1 MQRSTPASVGKARG
15 ITVYEVPTGWKFFGN
30 LMDANKLS
38 ICGEESFGTGSD
50 HIREK
55 DGIWAALAWLSIV
68 AHRASTGRPFAIVDV
83 LKAHFSEFGR
93 NYFSRY
99 AWPGEKGCRCGLAA
113 FSDRAVVMN
122 RFLIADR
129 YDYEEVASEGAEVM
143 MAALRA
149 QAESGQLVGTLLKS
163 NGEEFTVAKI
173 DDFAYTDP
181 VDGSVS
187 TKQGVR
193 VLFADGSRLIYRLS
207 GTGSVGAT
215 IRIYVERYE
224 ADAAKTDR
232 DAQVRAT
239 CEARNWGF
247 RVCC

>member
-1 MQRSTPASVGKARG
+1 MG
-15 ITVYEVPTGWKFFGN
+15 
-30 LMDANKLS
+30 
-38 ICGEESFGTGSD
+38 
-50 HIREK
+50 
-55 DGIWAALAWLSIV
+55 
-68 AHRASTGRPFAIVDV
+68 
-83 LKAHFSEFGR
+83 
-93 NYFSRY
+93 
-99 AWPGEKGCRCGLAA
+99 
-113 FSDRAVVMN
+113 
-122 RFLIADR
+122 R
-129 YDYEEVASEGAEVM
+129 YDYEEVASEGAEAM

-149 QAESGQLVGTLLKS
+149 QAESGQLVGTVLKS
-163 NGEEFTVAKI
+163 NGEEFTVAKM

-239 CEARNWGF
+239 RER
-247 RVCC
+247 

>member
-1 MQRSTPASVGKARG
+1 
-15 ITVYEVPTGWKFFGN
+15 
-30 LMDANKLS
+30 
-38 ICGEESFGTGSD
+38 
-50 HIREK
+50 
-55 DGIWAALAWLSIV
+55 
-68 AHRASTGRPFAIVDV
+68 
-83 LKAHFSEFGR
+83 
-93 NYFSRY
+93 
-99 AWPGEKGCRCGLAA
+99 
-113 FSDRAVVMN
+113 MN

-224 ADAAKTDR
+224 ADVAKTDR

-239 CEARNWGF
+239 CKARNWGF
-247 RVCC
+247 RACC